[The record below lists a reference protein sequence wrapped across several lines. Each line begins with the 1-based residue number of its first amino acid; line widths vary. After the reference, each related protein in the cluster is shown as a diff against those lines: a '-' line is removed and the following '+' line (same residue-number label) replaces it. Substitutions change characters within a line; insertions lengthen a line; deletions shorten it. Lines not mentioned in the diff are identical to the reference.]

1 MKNILSLLTL
11 GLLLNLWSCGPAQQA
26 EEASEETNTEEVA
39 QEETAEA
46 GVPSGENFEITIVK
60 DGIASPRKEMKG
72 TVGGV
77 AVTVNYGSPSVKGRT
92 IWGDLVMFNDVW
104 RTGANETTTIEF
116 GADVMV
122 EGQELAAGKYGL
134 YTYPTAESVIVIFS
148 SKTEGW
154 GSGDYSEAD
163 DALRVTVTPNAV
175 EASAETLDFVVE
187 GDAVVLQW
195 ADWKIPFT
203 VAAK

>member
-11 GLLLNLWSCGPAQQA
+11 SLLLTLWSCGPAQPA
-26 EEASEETNTEEVA
+26 EEATTEETTTEEAA
-39 QEETAEA
+39 QETAA
-46 GVPSGENFEITIVK
+46 VMSGENYAITIVK
-60 DGIASPRKEMKG
+60 DSIASPRKEMKG
-72 TVGGV
+72 TVGGA

-92 IWGDLVMFNDVW
+92 IWGDLVQFNDVW

-116 GADVMV
+116 AADVMV

-148 SKTEGW
+148 KKTEGW
-154 GSGDYSEAD
+154 GTGDYSEAD

-175 EASAETLDFVVE
+175 ETNAETLDFVVE

-195 ADWKIPFT
+195 ANWKIPFG
-203 VAAK
+203 VSAK

>member
-1 MKNILSLLTL
+1 MKNTLSLLTL
-11 GLLLNLWSCGPAQQA
+11 SLLLGLWSCGPAQQA
-26 EEASEETNTEEVA
+26 EEATEETNTEEVA
-39 QEETAEA
+39 AEETATA
-46 GVPSGENFEITIVK
+46 GMSGENFEITVLK

-72 TVGGV
+72 TIGGV
-77 AVTVNYGSPSVKGRT
+77 EVTVNYGSPSVKGRT
-92 IWGDLVMFNDVW
+92 IWGDLVMFNDIW

-116 GADVMV
+116 SADVMV

-134 YTYPTAESVIVIFS
+134 YTFPTAESVIVIFS
-148 SKTEGW
+148 NKTEGW
-154 GSGDYSEAD
+154 GSGDYAEAD

-175 EASAETLDFVVE
+175 EENAEMLDFVVE

-195 ADWKIPFT
+195 ADWKVPFT

>member
-11 GLLLNLWSCGPAQQA
+11 SLLLTLWSCGPAQPA
-26 EEASEETNTEEVA
+26 EEATTEETTT
-39 QEETAEA
+39 EETAQQA
-46 GVPSGENFEITIVK
+46 PAVMSGENYAITIVK
-60 DGIASPRKEMKG
+60 DSIASPRKEMKG

-92 IWGDLVMFNDVW
+92 IWGDLVQFNDVW

-116 GADVMV
+116 AADVMV

-148 SKTEGW
+148 KKTEGW
-154 GSGDYSEAD
+154 GTGDYSEAD

-175 EASAETLDFVVE
+175 ETNAETLDFVVE

-195 ADWKIPFT
+195 ANWKIPFG
-203 VAAK
+203 VSAK